1 MEISMKKFL
10 SVILILAISLCGV
23 FALVGCSKNENK
35 NFDMVFITDGGTI
48 SDGAYNQ
55 SAWDGVKEFAEEKNM
70 SYRYYQPSVDEN
82 GDVNVDTIGNY
93 IKLAVDNKAEY
104 IVMQGEKM
112 AVAVDKYAPQYGDI
126 NFLLVDAYPQA

>member
-10 SVILILAISLCGV
+10 SVILVLAISLCGV

-55 SAWDGVKEFAEEKNM
+55 SGLLKATTLKLNFRNKN
-70 SYRYYQPSVDEN
+70 S
-82 GDVNVDTIGNY
+82 
-93 IKLAVDNKAEY
+93 
-104 IVMQGEKM
+104 
-112 AVAVDKYAPQYGDI
+112 
-126 NFLLVDAYPQA
+126 